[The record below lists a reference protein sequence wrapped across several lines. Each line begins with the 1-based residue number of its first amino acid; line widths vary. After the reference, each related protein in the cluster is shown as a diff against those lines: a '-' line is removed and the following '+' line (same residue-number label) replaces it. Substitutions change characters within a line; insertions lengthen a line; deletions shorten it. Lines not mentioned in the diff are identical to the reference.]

1 MSPVSALIIDD
12 DPNLLEL
19 AKAFLEHND
28 EMQVETTASPL
39 DALVLLETNR
49 YDVIVCDYQMPDA
62 DGIQFLKTLRMQG
75 RDTPFILFTG
85 KGRED
90 IAIDALNNG
99 ADFYLQKGGEP
110 KAQFAELR
118 NMVMRSVAERRAME
132 SVKESEEI
140 YEKLFKDNIEAMIL
154 FDRQTGRLEDVNAAA
169 CGLFGADREALLRMT
184 THDLGLPLPSGWERK
199 GKGALEQGTKT
210 STLMRALDGRVKDV
224 EAFSGT
230 LKVRGRLTGYST
242 LRDTTIRKQAE
253 DMLWKAGGKLRAIIE
268 ASPLAILTLNPDGT
282 VATWNPAAEK
292 VFGWEPPDPTSPG
305 VLLLDQ
311 SAGLAHLKERILRG
325 ERLNEEEVSRPGLA
339 GIDNTISISTAPI
352 VDADGKLVSIMAVA
366 SDITERKR
374 IESRLLQ
381 MNEALRLINGI
392 LRHDTLNELTVV
404 SGSLDMFERTRQEK
418 YLASAFKAVNRS
430 TELIKRM
437 KELEVMA
444 LAGGA
449 LVPSSL
455 RHAVERV
462 CKGYMIEYEIEGDAT
477 VLADSALVSAIDNIV
492 RNALVHGQATKI
504 EAEIKRAGDRWN
516 LSIVDNGKG
525 IPGGIKNEI
534 FEEGFS
540 YGANA
545 GSGFGLFLVRKTMQR
560 YGGSISVDDNNPR
573 GAVFVLGFPVVEYAG
588 SSSED

>member
-1 MSPVSALIIDD
+1 MSSVTALIVDD
-12 DPNLLEL
+12 DQNLLDL

-28 EMQVETTASPL
+28 EMQVETTTSPL
-39 DALVLLETNR
+39 DALVLVETNE
-49 YDVIVCDYQMPDA
+49 YDVIVCDYQMPGA
-62 DGIQFLKTLRMQG
+62 DGIQILKTLRMQG

-99 ADFYLQKGGEP
+99 ANFYLQKGGEP

-118 NMVMRSVAERRAME
+118 NMVMRSVAERKAMD

-140 YEKLFKDNIEAMIL
+140 YENLFKDNIEAMIL
-154 FDRQTGRLEDVNAAA
+154 FDRQTGRLEDVNGAA
-169 CGLFGADREALLRMT
+169 CSLFGADRGALLGMS
-184 THDLGLPLPSGWERK
+184 THDLGLPLPPGKEAK
-199 GKGALEQGTKT
+199 GKGALERGTKT
-210 STLMRALDGRVKDV
+210 STEIKALDGRVIDV
-224 EAFSGT
+224 EAFSGN

-242 LRDTTIRKQAE
+242 LRDITMRKQAE

-292 VFGWEPPDPTSPG
+292 VFGWDDPDRAAPG
-305 VLLLDQ
+305 PMLLDQ
-311 SAGLAHLKERILRG
+311 SPGLAQLKDRILNG
-325 ERLNEEEVSRPGLA
+325 ERLNEVEADQPKGD
-339 GIDNTISISTAPI
+339 GTKGTISISTAPI
-352 VDADGKLVSIMAVA
+352 LDADGKLVSIMAVA

-374 IESRLLQ
+374 IESKLVQ

-392 LRHDTLNELTVV
+392 LRHDTLNELTVL
-404 SGSLDMFERTRQEK
+404 SGSLDMYERTRHEK
-418 YLASAFKAVNRS
+418 YLTSASKAVNRS

-449 LVPSSL
+449 LVPNSL
-455 RHAVERV
+455 RQAVERV
-462 CKGYMIEYEIEGDAT
+462 CKGYVIDYEIEGDAT
-477 VLADSALVSAIDNIV
+477 VMADSALVSAIDNIV
-492 RNALVHGQATKI
+492 RNAIIHGHATRI
-504 EAEIKRAGDRWN
+504 TAEIRMSGERWN
-516 LSIVDNGKG
+516 LSIADNGKG
-525 IPGGIKNEI
+525 IPAGIKKKI

-560 YGGSISVDDNNPR
+560 YGGSIAVDDNDPG
-573 GAVFVLGFPVVEYAG
+573 GAVFVLGFPVIEHD
-588 SSSED
+588 SR